1 LFHSRVTGEA
11 GVNFLPSLICQT
23 LLLSGTL
30 ISDFVVAQPDSTKY
44 PSSDFLG
51 LRTTIGL
58 LFLSKVSR

>member
-1 LFHSRVTGEA
+1 M
-11 GVNFLPSLICQT
+11 
-23 LLLSGTL
+23 
-30 ISDFVVAQPDSTKY
+30 SDFVDAQPDSTKY